1 MLNLKGKK
9 VLVTGAS
16 GGIGKAI
23 AIELSSNGV
32 SVNATLPIDKVKN
45 FKKGDKIEIEFPESF
60 AQIIN
65 T

>member
-1 MLNLKGKK
+1 MQL
-9 VLVTGAS
+9 
-16 GGIGKAI
+16 
-23 AIELSSNGV
+23 IELSSNGV

-45 FKKGDKIEIEFPESF
+45 FKKGDKIEIEFPKSF